1 MLCLPADGV
10 YLCRRR
16 ASGGQMNDGIGF
28 LILLGIVVAGAVVL
42 LYVVPRL
49 LAQPDNADRRDQ
61 SDEE

>member
-1 MLCLPADGV
+1 
-10 YLCRRR
+10 
-16 ASGGQMNDGIGF
+16 MNDGIGF